1 MKYSSVNKI
10 IIPVVVHVVYSST
23 LQDISNAQIHSQI
36 QVLNEDFQR
45 KNADKENTPPAFS
58 NVAGSAN
65 IEFRLA
71 KVDPNGNPTDGIIRT
86 RTSVAVFTPKANN
99 VKFISTDGSNAWNTR
114 YYLNIWVCN
123 LKDDL

>member
-1 MKYSSVNKI
+1 MEYIRQTDPVRYRRIIAWESAVQQNLRSSMKYSSVNKI

-23 LQDISNAQIHSQI
+23 PQDISNAQIHSQI

-86 RTSVAVFTPKANN
+86 
-99 VKFISTDGSNAWNTR
+99 
-114 YYLNIWVCN
+114 
-123 LKDDL
+123 

>member
-1 MKYSSVNKI
+1 M
-10 IIPVVVHVVYSST
+10 
-23 LQDISNAQIHSQI
+23 
-36 QVLNEDFQR
+36 LNEDFQR
-45 KNADKENTPPAFS
+45 RNADKEKTPPAFS

-86 RTSVAVFTPKANN
+86 RTSVAVFTQDDNN
-99 VKFISTDGSNAWNTR
+99 VKSSSTGGSNAWNTR
-114 YYLNIWVCN
+114 RYLNIWVCN

>member
-23 LQDISNAQIHSQI
+23 SQNISNAQIHSQI

-45 KNADKENTPPAFS
+45 RNADKEKTPTAFS

-71 KVDPNGNPTDGIIRT
+71 KVDPNGNPTDGII
-86 RTSVAVFTPKANN
+86 
-99 VKFISTDGSNAWNTR
+99 
-114 YYLNIWVCN
+114 
-123 LKDDL
+123 